1 MANVLDVRWYA
12 KLALMANQVNAPRG
26 MRDFLPAEAASR
38 QLMIAKI
45 SKTYLDRGFQAIE
58 TPVVE
63 DLDRLSSG
71 QGGDNEKLVFK
82 IQKRGEEFDRAL
94 EAGEELADLGL
105 RFDLTVPLTRYYAS
119 NHSKLPKVFKAMQIG
134 PVFRAERPQ
143 KGRYRQFMQCDID
156 IIGDDSMAAEAELL
170 SASLAALDELGLQN
184 ATIRVN
190 HRDLLRKN
198 IAALGIEEGD
208 ALSAM
213 ISIDKLDK
221 LGITGVS
228 AELGEK
234 FGSGVA
240 EAAQAWLSS
249 LESSAVP
256 AELQELYGALGPMSQ
271 RLRYDAS
278 LVRGMG
284 YYTGAIFEIEHPE
297 SGSSIGGGGR
307 YDGMVGRWLGT
318 DVPAVGISLGFER
331 IVDLVEGDKN
341 RTQFQVLVYEAADLA
356 KALEFQTKLV
366 EAGTPTRIEQ
376 KPKNLKVLLEQ
387 MQEAG
392 ASSFAI
398 LSQETPDISQLEFRA
413 LG

>member
-1 MANVLDVRWYA
+1 MANVLDVRWCA

-240 EAAQAWLSS
+240 EAAKSWLSS
-249 LESSAVP
+249 LEPAAVP

>member
-1 MANVLDVRWYA
+1 MANVLDVRWCA

-256 AELQELYGALGPMSQ
+256 AELQALYDALGPMSQ

-341 RTQFQVLVYEAADLA
+341 RAQFQVLVYEAADLA

>member
-1 MANVLDVRWYA
+1 MANVLDVRWCA

-156 IIGDDSMAAEAELL
+156 ILGDNSMAAEAELL

-256 AELQELYGALGPMSQ
+256 AELQALYDALGPMSQ